1 MLARTVCELH
11 LYDCT
16 GQGNKVPVKGIK
28 KERRK
33 NVSNIYHEDKTV
45 NTMVFTVSSEI
56 PF

>member
-1 MLARTVCELH
+1 MNCTSMTVR
-11 LYDCT
+11 T
-16 GQGNKVPVKGIK
+16 GQGNKVLVKGIK